1 MALVARLTGIGTFLA
16 YDFDET
22 AVSKFRV
29 SNNGTAYSNE
39 FDENTATTL
48 SGSKR
53 MSATSSGGLIVY
65 DSINEIDPLGDIP
78 TSGLQVHLD
87 SVDSA
92 ITTSGGGASSAA
104 FNFRYHA
111 YGADTGSTT
120 FYWYNTTTSTLN
132 TLTTISGQQHT
143 SNADEWDAYSLDL
156 SSYAGETGKIVIR
169 YSTGGG
175 FNQDPALDEMELVDT
190 TSGTINLDPSNTQPN
205 GGWEQQGGN
214 SSTYPTTGY
223 SALTTNQEDPNDYWQ
238 YDVNGTPSSNSG
250 PDQDFNNNGSSTPA
264 GYYIY
269 FEGSSPNNQTGVYG
283 WLQTSSTYTLETGAT
298 TYWEDLTANNRDA
311 TLTAGASKVGD
322 FISLDG
328 VDDYANIS
336 GYKGITGTGART
348 SIIFFK
354 TSQSNISPR
363 LFGWGTTNTGEKWNI
378 SLDATTYRPRAE
390 VAGGAVVANTTTP
403 DVTDQLWHMVA
414 SSVPASGTVND
425 IKLYVDGELIT
436 DTSITNGTTSVN
448 TASGSDVSLG
458 ASQADASPGYL
469 NGSISQFLIYN
480 RQLSDFEIKIVHRSI
495 LYRFG

>member
-1 MALVARLTGIGTFLA
+1 MTVNARLTGVGTFLS

-22 AVSKFRV
+22 TLTKVSV
-29 SNNGTAYSNE
+29 SGLGTAFSNE
-39 FDENTATTL
+39 FDENTSTTL
-48 SGSKR
+48 SGSQR
-53 MSATSSGGLIVY
+53 MRATSSGGLIVL
-65 DSINEIDPLGDIP
+65 DSINEIDPISANDFP
-78 TSGLQVHLD
+78 TSGLQLYLD
-87 SVDSA
+87 A
-92 ITTSGGGASSAA
+92 
-104 FNFRYHA
+104 
-111 YGADTGSTT
+111 
-120 FYWYNTTTSTLN
+120 
-132 TLTTISGQQHT
+132 
-143 SNADEWDAYSLDL
+143 
-156 SSYAGETGKIVIR
+156 
-169 YSTGGG
+169 
-175 FNQDPALDEMELVDT
+175 
-190 TSGTINLDPSNTQPN
+190 
-205 GGWEQQGGN
+205 GN
-214 SSTYPTTGY
+214 SSSY
-223 SALTTNQEDPNDYWQ
+223 SGSGSTWTDLSGNGRNATL
-238 YDVNGTPSSNSG
+238 VNGPTYSSSNG
-250 PDQDFNNNGSSTPA
+250 GILNFN
-264 GYYIY
+264 
-269 FEGSSPNNQTGVYG
+269 
-283 WLQTSSTYTLETGAT
+283 
-298 TYWEDLTANNRDA
+298 
-311 TLTAGASKVGD
+311 
-322 FISLDG
+322 G
-328 VDDYANIS
+328 VDEYAYTA

-436 DTSITNGTTSVN
+436 DTSITSGTTSVN